1 MRIAVFGAG
10 AVGAYFGGRL
20 IDTGQHD
27 VTLIARGPHLNAL
40 RTQGLRIESPEG
52 DAELAPDAFAA
63 TNDTEE
69 VGRVDVVLVAVKT
82 WMVPEAAVDIGPML
96 GPDTTVIPLQNG
108 VEAPDQ
114 LAAGVSNGHVIG
126 GTCRIFTDIVEP
138 GVVRHTGVPPTIT
151 IGELDGSAS
160 EAVERCRAALA
171 EAGIFATAHP
181 DIRLALWEKLL
192 FIGPLAG
199 VGAVTR
205 APMGVFRSVPRS
217 RELLEACMGEIVA
230 VGTAEGVNWPPD
242 AANTAMKLANMAPAD
257 GTASM
262 QRDIAAGRPSELEA
276 QVGVIP
282 RLGGQHA
289 VPTPAHNAIYAAL
302 LPSELRARGQIS
314 WGD

>member
-20 IDTGQHD
+20 IETDRHD
-27 VTLIARGPHLNAL
+27 VTLITRGPHLNAL

-52 DAELAPDAFAA
+52 DAELAPGTFTA
-63 TNDTEE
+63 TNDPDG
-69 VGRVDVVLVAVKT
+69 VGQVDVVLVAVKT
-82 WMVPEAAVDIGPML
+82 WMVPEAAVAIGSML

-114 LAAGVSNGHVIG
+114 LAAEVSNGHVIG

-138 GVVRHTGVPPTIT
+138 GVIRHTGVPPTIT

-160 EAVERCRAALA
+160 EEVERCRAALA
-171 EAGIFATAHP
+171 EAGIFTTAHH
-181 DIRLALWEKLL
+181 DIRVALWEKLL
-192 FIGPLAG
+192 FVGPLAG

-205 APMGVFRSVPRS
+205 APIGVFRSVPRS
-217 RELLEACMGEIVA
+217 RELLEACMGEIAAVA
-230 VGTAEGVNWPPD
+230 AAEKVKLPLDAVDTAI
-242 AANTAMKLANMAPAD
+242 KLVDMAPAD

-289 VPTPAHNAIYAAL
+289 VPTPAHDAIYAAL
-302 LPSELRARGQIS
+302 LPSELRARGQLS
-314 WGD
+314 WGE

>member
-20 IDTGQHD
+20 IQTGQHD
-27 VTLIARGPHLNAL
+27 VTLIARGPHLDAL
-40 RTQGLRIESPEG
+40 RTQGLRIESPGG
-52 DAELAPDAFAA
+52 DAELEPDVFTA
-63 TNDTEE
+63 TNDPDG
-69 VGRVDVVLVAVKT
+69 VGQVDVVLVAVKT
-82 WMVPEAAVDIGPML
+82 WMVPEAAVAIGPML

-114 LAAGVSNGHVIG
+114 LAAEVSNGHVVG

-138 GVVRHTGVPPTIT
+138 GVIRHTGVPPTIT

-160 EAVERCRAALA
+160 EAVERVRAALA
-171 EAGIFATAHP
+171 DAGIFTTAHS
-181 DIRLALWEKLL
+181 DIRVALWEKLL
-192 FIGPLAG
+192 FVGPLAG

-205 APMGVFRSVPRS
+205 APIGVFRSVARS
-217 RELLEACMGEIVA
+217 REMLEACMGEIAA
-230 VGTAEGVNWPPD
+230 VGAAEGVKLPLD
-242 AANTAMKLANMAPAD
+242 AVDTATKLADMAPAG

-289 VPTPAHNAIYAAL
+289 VATPVHNAIYAAL

-314 WGD
+314 WGE

>member
-20 IDTGQHD
+20 IETGQHD
-27 VTLIARGPHLNAL
+27 VTLIARGPHLEAL
-40 RTQGLRIESPEG
+40 RSRGLRIESPEG
-52 DAELAPDAFAA
+52 DAELAPDAFTA
-63 TNDTEE
+63 TNDTED
-69 VGRVDVVLVAVKT
+69 VGQVDVVLVAVKT
-82 WMVPEAAVDIGPML
+82 WMVPEAAVAIGPML

-114 LAAGVSNGHVIG
+114 LAAEVSNGHVVG

-138 GVVRHTGVPPTIT
+138 GVIRHTGVPPTIT

-160 EAVERCRAALA
+160 EAVERVRAALA
-171 EAGIFATAHP
+171 DAGIFTTAHS
-181 DIRLALWEKLL
+181 DIRVALWEKLL
-192 FIGPLAG
+192 FVGPLAG

-205 APMGVFRSVPRS
+205 APIGVFRSVARS
-217 RELLEACMGEIVA
+217 REMLEACMREIAA
-230 VGTAEGVNWPPD
+230 VGAAEGVKLPLD
-242 AANTAMKLANMAPAD
+242 AVDTATKLADMAPAG

-282 RLGGQHA
+282 RFGGQHA
-289 VPTPAHNAIYAAL
+289 VATPVHNAIYAAL

-314 WGD
+314 WGE